1 MWCAH
6 WWGVYISCHLL
17 QELLFT
23 VFVGLLLK
31 SIINALVRKACA
43 VRLSCLMSFVVFL
56 SALSSIQWNEDS
68 VPSFDKMKCAV
79 TVLPSAE
86 SVSTDLLL
94 ELWLYQNVHQWAKI
108 SVCRCL
114 GEFFIILKWY
124 VEGLAFDILWALQE
138 MMSFMFK
145 FPYFF
150 FFKHFDHKNFFFL
163 IITGLD
169 YPFRKELV
177 VLWKV
182 FNTWWRIKI
191 DFGAVET
198 FVMFSKWLFCLVSVF
213 LIAPQGFAP
222 IWKKV

>member
-43 VRLSCLMSFVVFL
+43 VRLSYLMSFVVFL
-56 SALSSIQWNEDS
+56 SALSSIQWNEVG

-108 SVCRCL
+108 SVCRCVL
-114 GEFFIILKWY
+114 FGGVFYHFKVICGGPAVWHPSELYRKWCHSC
-124 VEGLAFDILWALQE
+124 LNFL
-138 MMSFMFK
+138 
-145 FPYFF
+145 FF
-150 FFKHFDHKNFFFL
+150 FFF
-163 IITGLD
+163 
-169 YPFRKELV
+169 
-177 VLWKV
+177 
-182 FNTWWRIKI
+182 
-191 DFGAVET
+191 
-198 FVMFSKWLFCLVSVF
+198 
-213 LIAPQGFAP
+213 
-222 IWKKV
+222 